1 MTKGKCSNCCREA
14 GDLLKCTGGCGGVDV
29 YCNRTCQKADW
40 AMHKKICPRGNGVAQ
55 PLTFIMPPLANGF
68 PEAPVRAVRKMDGY
82 GNSGVMLVWS
92 GHLGVERLIRHARE
106 LYCND
111 KDDENE
117 VRDVVKAMIEG
128 DPSFLYEP
136 HVTSPVSPEVMKLK
150 PGEACFNTEK
160 YPEAVRALLENG
172 IITDT
177 GKRVKVG
184 LYKEKFPVCRVHA
197 PQTDD
202 FKMVCEAKKA
212 REVMLASMGFETV
225 RLSST

>member
-14 GDLLKCTGGCGGVDV
+14 DDLLKCTGGCGGVDV
-29 YCNRTCQKADW
+29 YCNRTCQKVDW
-40 AMHKKICPRGNGVAQ
+40 AMHKKICPFVV
-55 PLTFIMPPLANGF
+55 PPLANGF

-92 GHLGVERLIRHARE
+92 GHLGAERLIRHARE

-111 KDDENE
+111 KDDENK
-117 VRDVVKAMIEG
+117 VRDVVEAMIGG
-128 DPSFLYEP
+128 DPCFLYEL

-197 PQTDD
+197 PQTDN
-202 FKMVCEAKKA
+202 FKEVCEARKA
-212 REVMLASMGFETV
+212 REEMLASMCFETI